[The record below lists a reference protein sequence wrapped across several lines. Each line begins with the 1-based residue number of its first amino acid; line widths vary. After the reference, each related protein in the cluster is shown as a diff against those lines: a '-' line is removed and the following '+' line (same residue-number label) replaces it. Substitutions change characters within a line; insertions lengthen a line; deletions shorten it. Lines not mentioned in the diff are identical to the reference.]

1 MSNWYPTEQLRFVWK
16 VEMIDQHTARKVK
29 ILQQLWRLGLDIT
42 QNKQWR
48 DVPVV
53 EEGHD

>member
-48 DVPVV
+48 DVPTV
-53 EEGHD
+53 EESHD